1 MIARR
6 PSFISF
12 LSALTLC
19 AVASQAAAATY
30 DNLFV
35 FGDSTVDS
43 GWWAGALAT
52 SAQCSQVAA
61 PCETSGQT
69 RAVFYW
75 QRRFDFECYCRRC

>member
-19 AVASQAAAATY
+19 AVASAAAATY

-43 GWWAGALAT
+43 GWWAAHSRLPPSAVRSLHPARRAGRPGRLLLAKT
-52 SAQCSQVAA
+52 L
-61 PCETSGQT
+61 
-69 RAVFYW
+69 
-75 QRRFDFECYCRRC
+75 